1 MSETHRNSHPVLAK
15 STLARLRTQF
25 DSLDTILA
33 GASEGTLGR
42 RPPDGKWSAREHL
55 AHLGRY
61 HEVFLERLD
70 FMLTKDRPQL
80 GRYRTEDDPGAGAW
94 FRLPTREVIERMRKL
109 RARLVER
116 VTELRPDE
124 FDRIGVHP
132 AFGEMT
138 LGLWLEFFLV
148 HEGHHLYAI
157 LKLAREEKKPS

>member
-1 MSETHRNSHPVLAK
+1 MSEARYNSQPALTE
-15 STLARLRTQF
+15 STLVRLRTQL
-25 DSLDTILA
+25 DSLDAILA
-33 GASEGTLGR
+33 GANEGTLGR
-42 RPPDGKWSAREHL
+42 RPADGKWSAREHL

-70 FMLTKDRPQL
+70 RMLSEDRPQL

-109 RARLVER
+109 RVRLVER
-116 VTELRPDE
+116 VTKLRPDE